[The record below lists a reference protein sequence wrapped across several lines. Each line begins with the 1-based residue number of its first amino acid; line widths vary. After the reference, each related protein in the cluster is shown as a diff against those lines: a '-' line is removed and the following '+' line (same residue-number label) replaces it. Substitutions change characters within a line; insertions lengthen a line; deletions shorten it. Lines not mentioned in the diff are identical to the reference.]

1 MDQLIAKYLQGN
13 LTLEEQHELSKWIQS
28 DEKNAE
34 TLRKLEIY
42 WKDHQSDLMVEEL
55 EVRRRLL
62 QRMQDDKVSNTK
74 STINYRYLLRI
85 AAILVFVFS
94 ISLIVVQV
102 NFNDPVKPTSVALVE
117 KVSLPGQKISTLLPD
132 GTIVKLNTDS
142 KIITPAQFSENSR
155 EVTLI
160 GEAFF
165 DVKRDESRPFT
176 IKTASMEVTVLG
188 TSFSVSAYEDSFDTQ
203 NNFYRWKMSL
213 VIISIDGNPS
223 IIQKDTFNYVV
234 GDLNRLIDDV
244 QFKVVENYENPD
256 INIYFG
262 NKETWSSKISGCDK
276 TESRVN
282 SAFEYLLDSNQI
294 TNGYICL
301 PNEIEYQ
308 SILDATES
316 VAQSC
321 AIYDIRVE
329 MSFLVTGSSI

>member
-28 DEKNAE
+28 DERNAK
-34 TLRKLEIY
+34 TLQKLEIY

-55 EVRRRLL
+55 EVRKRLL
-62 QRMQDDKVSNTK
+62 QRMKEEERVDKK
-74 STINYRYLLRI
+74 PINYRYFLKV

-94 ISLIVVQV
+94 ISLIVAQI
-102 NFNDPVKPTSVALVE
+102 NFNEPVKSTSVALVE

-188 TSFSVSAYEDSFDTQ
+188 TSFSVSAYEDEEEQSVAVKTGKVSVKDFKDESSIELDPLQMSVLSNKGFVKSEISNPQEAFGWVNQQMVFDNQSIHEVLKEISKWYGKEIEINIELSEDKKYTASYD
-203 NNFYRWKMSL
+203 NPSL
-213 VIISIDGNPS
+213 VEVMDILAFVYG
-223 IIQKDTFNYVV
+223 F
-234 GDLNRLIDDV
+234 
-244 QFKVVENYENPD
+244 EYENEKGR
-256 INIYFG
+256 III
-262 NKETWSSKISGCDK
+262 K
-276 TESRVN
+276 
-282 SAFEYLLDSNQI
+282 
-294 TNGYICL
+294 
-301 PNEIEYQ
+301 
-308 SILDATES
+308 
-316 VAQSC
+316 
-321 AIYDIRVE
+321 
-329 MSFLVTGSSI
+329 